1 MKALRLL
8 PLLAIMLIVSSCSTV
23 RVASDYDQSV
33 NFNEYKTYAFYKPG
47 IDKAEISDLDKRR
60 VLRAIEAEMEAKGF
74 TKSEN
79 PAVLVSIFAKA
90 NKRVDVYQ
98 NNRFGFGG
106 FGFGGFGYGGF
117 GRFGYG
123 GFGPWWGGGAFYGN
137 TVSERIEGI
146 LYIDLLDVDK
156 KQLVWQGKGTASL
169 VSGNVDKREAR
180 IQEIVK
186 EIMEVYPPAL
196 ASNSKL
202 TREKI

>member
-8 PLLAIMLIVSSCSTV
+8 PLLAIMLLISSCSTV
-23 RVASDYDQSV
+23 RVTSDYDQSV

-60 VLRAIEAEMEAKGF
+60 VLKAIEKEMETKGF
-74 TKSEN
+74 VKSEN
-79 PAVLVSIFAKA
+79 PEVLISIFAKA

-98 NNRFGFGG
+98 NNFGFGG
-106 FGFGGFGYGGF
+106 WGW
-117 GRFGYG
+117 G
-123 GFGPWWGGGAFYGN
+123 GFGPWGGGAFYGN
-137 TVSERIEGI
+137 NISERTEGI

-156 KQLVWQGKGTASL
+156 KQLVWQGKGTATL
-169 VSGNVDKREAR
+169 IENDINKREAR

-186 EIMEVYPPAL
+186 EIMQVYPPAI
-196 ASNSKL
+196 ASSNSEL

>member
-8 PLLAIMLIVSSCSTV
+8 PLLALMLIVSSCSTV
-23 RVASDYDQSV
+23 RVASDYDQTV

-47 IDKAEISDLDKRR
+47 IDKAEISDLDKKRI
-60 VLRAIEAEMEAKGF
+60 LRAIEKEMEAKGF

-79 PAVLVSIFAKA
+79 PTVLVSIFAKA

-98 NNRFGFGG
+98 NNFGFGG
-106 FGFGGFGYGGF
+106 FGF

-123 GFGPWWGGGAFYGN
+123 GFGRFGFGGFGPFYGGGGFYGN
-137 TVSERIEGI
+137 NVSERTEGV
-146 LYIDLLDVDK
+146 LYIDLLDVSK

-169 VSGNVDKREAR
+169 TSGNIEKREAR

-186 EIMEVYPPAL
+186 EIMTVYPPAI
-196 ASNSKL
+196 ASNNSEVN
-202 TREKI
+202 REKI

>member
-8 PLLAIMLIVSSCSTV
+8 PLLAIMLLVSSCSTV
-23 RVASDYDQSV
+23 RVASDYDQTV

-47 IDKAEISDLDKRR
+47 IDKAEISDLDKKRI
-60 VLRAIEAEMEAKGF
+60 LRAIETEMASKGF
-74 TKSEN
+74 TKSQN
-79 PAVLVSIFAKA
+79 PTVLISIFAKA

-98 NNRFGFGG
+98 NNFGFRGGWGWGGGFGG
-106 FGFGGFGYGGF
+106 WGW
-117 GRFGYG
+117 G
-123 GFGPWWGGGAFYGN
+123 GFGPWGGGAYGN

-146 LYIDLLDVDK
+146 LYIDLLDVNK

-169 VSGNVDKREAR
+169 RSGNIEKREAR

-186 EIMEVYPPAL
+186 EIMEVYPPAI
-196 ASNSKL
+196 ASTNSEL

>member
-23 RVASDYDQSV
+23 RVASDYDQTV

-47 IDKAEISDLDKRR
+47 IDKAEISDLDKKRI
-60 VLRAIEAEMEAKGF
+60 LRAIETEMAAKGF

-79 PAVLVSIFAKA
+79 PTVLVSIFAKA

-98 NNRFGFGG
+98 NNNFGFGR
-106 FGFGGFGYGGF
+106 FGGFGYGGF
-117 GRFGYG
+117 YG
-123 GFGPWWGGGAFYGN
+123 PFYGGGAFYGN
-137 TVSERIEGI
+137 TVSERTEGI
-146 LYIDLLDVDK
+146 LYIDLLDVSK

-169 VSGNVDKREAR
+169 YSGNIEKREAR

-186 EIMEVYPPAL
+186 EIMMVYPPAI
-196 ASNSKL
+196 ASNDSEL
-202 TREKI
+202 NREKI

>member
-23 RVASDYDQSV
+23 RVASDYDQTV

-47 IDKAEISDLDKRR
+47 IDKAEISDLDKKRI
-60 VLRAIEAEMEAKGF
+60 LRAIETEMAAKGF

-79 PAVLVSIFAKA
+79 PTVLVSIFAKA

-98 NNRFGFGG
+98 NNNF
-106 FGFGGFGYGGF
+106 GF

-123 GFGPWWGGGAFYGN
+123 GFYGPFYGGGAFYGN
-137 TVSERIEGI
+137 TVSERTEGV
-146 LYIDLLDVDK
+146 LYIDLLDVSK

-169 VSGNVDKREAR
+169 YSGNIEKREAR

-186 EIMEVYPPAL
+186 EIMTVYPPAI
-196 ASNSKL
+196 ASNDSEL
-202 TREKI
+202 NREKI

>member
-8 PLLAIMLIVSSCSTV
+8 PLLAIMLVLSSCSTV
-23 RVASDYDQSV
+23 RVASDYDQTV
-33 NFNEYKTYAFYKPG
+33 NFNDYKTYAFYKPG
-47 IDKAEISDLDKRR
+47 IDKAEISDLDKKR
-60 VLRAIEAEMEAKGF
+60 VLRAIETEMAAKGF

-79 PAVLVSIFAKA
+79 PAVLISIFAKA

-106 FGFGGFGYGGF
+106 FGW
-117 GRFGYG
+117 G
-123 GFGPWWGGGAFYGN
+123 GFGPWWGGGAAFGN
-137 TVSERIEGI
+137 TVSERTEGI

-169 VSGNVDKREAR
+169 ISGNVDKREAR

-196 ASNSKL
+196 AENNSEL

>member
-8 PLLAIMLIVSSCSTV
+8 PLLAIMLVVSSCSTV
-23 RVASDYDQSV
+23 RVASDYDQTV
-33 NFNEYKTYAFYKPG
+33 NFNDYKTYAFYKPG
-47 IDKAEISDLDKRR
+47 IDKAEISDLDKKR
-60 VLRAIEAEMEAKGF
+60 VLRAIETEMAAKGF

-79 PAVLVSIFAKA
+79 PAVLISIFAKA
-90 NKRVDVYQ
+90 NKRIDVYQ

-106 FGFGGFGYGGF
+106 FGWGGFGWGGF
-117 GRFGYG
+117 NRFGWG
-123 GFGPWWGGGAFYGN
+123 GFGPWGGAGFYGN
-137 TVSERIEGI
+137 TVSERTEGI
-146 LYIDLLDVDK
+146 LYIDLLDVNK

-169 VSGNVDKREAR
+169 ISGNVDKREAR

-196 ASNSKL
+196 AENNSEL

>member
-8 PLLAIMLIVSSCSTV
+8 PLLAIMLIISSCSTV
-23 RVASDYDQSV
+23 RVASDYDQTV

-47 IDKAEISDLDKRR
+47 IDKAEISDLDKKR
-60 VLRAIEAEMEAKGF
+60 VLKAIEKEMEAKGF

-90 NKRVDVYQ
+90 NKRVNVYQ
-98 NNRFGFGG
+98 NNFGFRGG
-106 FGFGGFGYGGF
+106 WGW
-117 GRFGYG
+117 G
-123 GFGPWWGGGAFYGN
+123 GFGPWWGGFGPWWGGNAFYGN
-137 TVSERIEGI
+137 NISERTEGI

-196 ASNSKL
+196 ASNNKEL